1 MKRSSSKLITR
12 ARSVRHVGKTAFR
25 FSFAITAESVDKL
38 TTTSDVCIVW
48 ERNGK
53 QELTKPVKVDRAS
66 RKANFGGERLSQEVT
81 LFKNNPSDKK
91 FVDKVFKIAIRAVG
105 DAKAGTKPATV
116 GKIHLNLADYAE
128 VPSGSKRISAE
139 LSNGASLIATIQSTF
154 LSMGKSTTTGSR
166 ASRSDAL
173 SSAESD
179 LDLDT
184 DLDDLDT
191 DGGGG
196 GGGGGGAGG
205 GGGGGPAAS
214 GTDSDATP
222 SGFLRN
228 KIRGNLQKASS
239 KRTIK
244 RTAGGT
250 ASSSS
255 LGDDGAGGGNAEV
268 ERLLK
273 ENARLRRQLDELER
287 RNEKLEGSAGGGGGG
302 GGDAGEAERLRSE
315 VTDLKTALAREPV
328 YVDVVQ
334 DLKEAKMAL
343 AMLHLENEQTQLELM
358 RYHRGEI
365 SPPKGGGG
373 GRSKK

>member
-12 ARSVRHVGKTAFR
+12 ARSVRHVGKTPFR

-53 QELTKPVKVDRAS
+53 QELTKPVKVDRAN

-91 FVDKVFKIAIRAVG
+91 FADKVFKIAIRAVG
-105 DAKAGTKPATV
+105 DVKAGTKPATV

-196 GGGGGGAGG
+196 GAGGGAGAG
-205 GGGGGPAAS
+205 AGAAAS

-244 RTAGGT
+244 RASGAV

-255 LGDDGAGGGNAEV
+255 IGDDAGGGGNAEV

-302 GGDAGEAERLRSE
+302 DAGEADRLRIE
-315 VTDLKTALAREPV
+315 VTDLRSALAREPV

-373 GRSKK
+373 RARK

>member
-12 ARSVRHVGKTAFR
+12 ARSVRHVGKTPFR

-91 FVDKVFKIAIRAVG
+91 FADKVFKIAIRAVG
-105 DAKAGTKPATV
+105 DVKAGTKPATV

-196 GGGGGGAGG
+196 GAGAGAGAGG
-205 GGGGGPAAS
+205 GAAAS

-244 RTAGGT
+244 R
-250 ASSSS
+250 ASGAVGSS
-255 LGDDGAGGGNAEV
+255 GDDAGGGGNAEV

-287 RNEKLEGSAGGGGGG
+287 RNEKLEGSAGGGGG
-302 GGDAGEAERLRSE
+302 DAGEADRLRIE
-315 VTDLKTALAREPV
+315 VTDLRTALAREPV

-365 SPPKGGGG
+365 SPPKGGS
-373 GRSKK
+373 GRFRK